1 MQNNKIKRLIF
12 DLDDTLIEWKDEYW
26 KAANKALDELKIKY
40 DKSDI
45 DKIKR
50 AVDILEDGSN
60 ITYDKKRMTEI
71 INNTIGY
78 EIPENFVDIWLKYL
92 GDCVPNELDN
102 DIIKTLQYLKEKYDM
117 VILTNWF
124 KESQVNRMK
133 NVNIYEF
140 FTEIYATEGI
150 PMKPH
155 KESYLTAKGEFEVD
169 ECIMIGDSMHFDIEG
184 ALNVGMNAIYV
195 KKNPEEET
203 PKIQNPNFIGTISK
217 ISELIGK

>member
-102 DIIKTLQYLKEKYDM
+102 DIIKTLKYLKEKYDM
-117 VILTNWF
+117 VIDR
-124 KESQVNRMK
+124 KSV
-133 NVNIYEF
+133 V
-140 FTEIYATEGI
+140 
-150 PMKPH
+150 
-155 KESYLTAKGEFEVD
+155 
-169 ECIMIGDSMHFDIEG
+169 
-184 ALNVGMNAIYV
+184 
-195 KKNPEEET
+195 
-203 PKIQNPNFIGTISK
+203 
-217 ISELIGK
+217 